1 MNPGLLR
8 CRQILYH
15 LSQGRPLCGCRPMRM
30 CMFLW
35 ETRTPP
41 WRASACTGHGSVHRY
56 RAILHFLDTISHSVT
71 LPHLAVRPE
80 GRAHSTREL
89 ESVVAGSAGCP
100 DGSDC
105 PSPTMHPQARFVH
118 SPCSLLFMTALSLNY
133 KRRKMVPIEAPQR
146 LVVDSIL
153 AGGCC
158 GYQGRF

>member
-1 MNPGLLR
+1 MNPRLLR

-15 LSQGRPLCGCRPMRM
+15 LSQGSPLRGCGPMRM

-41 WRASACTGHGSVHRY
+41 WHASACTGHGSVHRY
-56 RAILHFLDTISHSVT
+56 RGILHFLDTISHSVT

-80 GRAHSTREL
+80 GRAHGTREL

-100 DGSDC
+100 DGSDSAPHPLC
-105 PSPTMHPQARFVH
+105 ILKHVCTLSLPTFVQ
-118 SPCSLLFMTALSLNY
+118 TALSLNY
-133 KRRKMVPIEAPQR
+133 KRRKMVPSEAPQR